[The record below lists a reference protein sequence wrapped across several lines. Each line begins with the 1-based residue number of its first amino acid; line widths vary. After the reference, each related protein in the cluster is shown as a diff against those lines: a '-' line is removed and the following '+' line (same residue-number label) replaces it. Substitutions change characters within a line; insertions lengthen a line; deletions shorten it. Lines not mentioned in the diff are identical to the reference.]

1 MEMVVMV
8 ESGELAVEIQS
19 TGQRIIVSR
28 TESLCDALAN
38 AGIEIA
44 TSCQSGLCGTCK
56 TGYIRGQVEH
66 NDCIL
71 SDAEHAEY
79 LTPCVS
85 HIQSGVLV
93 LDL

>member
-1 MEMVVMV
+1 MV
-8 ESGELAVEIQS
+8 ESSELEVVIQS
-19 TGQRIIVSR
+19 TGQRIVVSR

-38 AGIEIA
+38 AGIEIP

-56 TGYIRGQVEH
+56 THYISGQVEH

-85 HIQSGVLV
+85 HMQSGVLI

>member
-1 MEMVVMV
+1 MV
-8 ESGELAVEIQS
+8 ESDELEVVIQS
-19 TGQRIIVSR
+19 TGQRIAVSR
-28 TESLCDALAN
+28 TKSLCDALAS
-38 AGIEIA
+38 AGISIS

-56 TGYIRGQVEH
+56 TRYIRGQVEH

-85 HIQSGVLV
+85 HIQSGILV